1 MYARMT
7 TGGTKVGWMDKFIKI
22 YEESVIPDA
31 KSQKGYCGAYFMV
44 DRKTGKVVSI
54 TLWDCEEDALAN
66 EKSHYYQEQLVKV
79 MNLITKPLIQS
90 LSFKADSYSLS
101 GKQKTM
107 DDRQRILTLSYCKV
121 RIRRNKV

>member
-31 KSQKGYCGAYFMV
+31 KSQKGYCRAYFMV

-79 MNLITKPLIQS
+79 MNLITKPLIREGYEVSVQ
-90 LSFKADSYSLS
+90 A
-101 GKQKTM
+101 
-107 DDRQRILTLSYCKV
+107 
-121 RIRRNKV
+121 

>member
-7 TGGTKVGWMDKFIKI
+7 TGGTKVDWMDKFVKI
-22 YEESVIPDA
+22 YEESIVPAA
-31 KSQKGYCGAYFMV
+31 KSQKGYCGSYFLV

-79 MNLITKPLIQS
+79 MNLFTKPLIREGYEVVVQ
-90 LSFKADSYSLS
+90 A
-101 GKQKTM
+101 
-107 DDRQRILTLSYCKV
+107 
-121 RIRRNKV
+121 